1 MEPTPW
7 TGIEAQLAGLTDPR
21 VERTRIHRLGELVT
35 IALCAVLCGA
45 DDWVA
50 VETFGRAKEAW
61 LRTFLTLP
69 GGIPSHDTLG
79 RVFARL
85 DPAEFQQCFIG
96 WVQALLR
103 DADGQVIAVDGK
115 TLRRSADRD
124 HGRAAVHLVRA
135 WATASQLVLGQ
146 EATAAKSNEITA
158 NPRLLR
164 LLHLEGC
171 VVTID
176 AMGCQTAI
184 AAQVQ
189 EQGAD
194 YLLAL
199 KGNQPPL
206 KRTVQTAFADRDPV
220 AMERWEPAAEDTIHT
235 LDKGHGRV
243 ERRRYHA
250 LSDPDL
256 LACLDPGGAWPG
268 LRSVVQV
275 QAERRGGAQRS
286 SDTRYYLTSLP
297 PDAAILGQ
305 AIRQHWQVENNLHW
319 VLDVLFHEDACS
331 VRVGDGAH
339 NLAILR
345 QLALNLLRQE
355 RTHRAA
361 SPPNASALLSTTPT
375 CTCSSADSRPAIKMQ
390 SPCRFVPSPSPDEGL
405 VHWGAAWRSAARSRI
420 VRRTEDRP
428 GGSWQSRSVRWGPG
442 TDGSRTRSRK
452 S

>member
-1 MEPTPW
+1 MEPAPW
-7 TGIEAQLAGLTDPR
+7 RSLEAQFAGLTDPR
-21 VERTRIHRLGELVT
+21 VDRTRVHRLGELVT

-50 VETFGRAKEAW
+50 VETFGRAKAAW

-69 GGIPSHDTLG
+69 GGIPSHDTFG

-85 DPAEFQQCFIG
+85 DPREFQQCFVA

-103 DADGQVIAVDGK
+103 DAPRQVIAVDGK
-115 TLRRSADRD
+115 TLRRSTDRE
-124 HGRAAVHLVRA
+124 HGRAAVHLVSA

-158 NPRLLR
+158 IPRLLR
-164 LLHLEGC
+164 LLQLEGC

-194 YLLAL
+194 YVLAL
-199 KGNQPPL
+199 KGNQPTL
-206 KRTVQTAFADRDPV
+206 ERIVQTVFADQAPTAAD
-220 AMERWEPAAEDTIHT
+220 RWVPAVEDTAQT

-243 ERRRYHA
+243 ERRRYRA

-256 LACLDPGGAWPG
+256 LACLDPKGAWPG

-275 QAERRGGAQRS
+275 QAERRHGEQCMVEA
-286 SDTRYYLTSLP
+286 RYYLSSLP
-297 PDAAILGQ
+297 PDAALLGQ
-305 AIRQHWQVENNLHW
+305 AIRQHWEVENCLHW
-319 VLDVLFHEDACS
+319 VLDVLFREDACS

-355 RTHRAA
+355 RTHRGSLATKRFRAA
-361 SPPNASALLSTTPT
+361 LDDGYLLRLLGGLAPAL
-375 CTCSSADSRPAIKMQ
+375 D
-390 SPCRFVPSPSPDEGL
+390 
-405 VHWGAAWRSAARSRI
+405 
-420 VRRTEDRP
+420 
-428 GGSWQSRSVRWGPG
+428 
-442 TDGSRTRSRK
+442 
-452 S
+452 

>member
-1 MEPTPW
+1 MEPAPRTS
-7 TGIEAQLAGLTDPR
+7 IERYFAPLTDPR
-21 VERTRIHRLGELVT
+21 VERTRVHHLGELVT

-69 GGIPSHDTLG
+69 GGIPSHDTFG

-85 DPAEFQQCFIG
+85 DPTEFQQCFVA
-96 WVQALLR
+96 WVQAVLG
-103 DADGQVIAVDGK
+103 APAGQVVAVDGK
-115 TLRRSADRD
+115 TLRRSADQD
-124 HGRAAVHLVRA
+124 HGRAALHLVNA
-135 WATASQLVLGQ
+135 WATQSGLVLGQ

-158 NPRLLR
+158 IPRLLR
-164 LLHLEGC
+164 LLQLDGC

-194 YLLAL
+194 YVLAL
-199 KGNQPPL
+199 KGNQPTL
-206 KRTVQTAFADRDPV
+206 ERTVQTAFADRAPTAAD
-220 AMERWEPAAEDTIHT
+220 RWVPAVEDTAQT

-243 ERRRYHA
+243 ERRRYLA

-256 LACLDPGGAWPG
+256 LACLDPSGAWPG

-275 QAERRGGAQRS
+275 QAERRRGEQR
-286 SDTRYYLTSLP
+286 TVEARYYLSSLP
-297 PDAAILGQ
+297 PDATVLGQ
-305 AIRQHWQVENNLHW
+305 AIRQHWEVENRLHW
-319 VLDVLFHEDACS
+319 VLDVLFREDACS

-355 RTHRAA
+355 RTHRGSLATKRFRAA
-361 SPPNASALLSTTPT
+361 LEDSYLYQLL
-375 CTCSSADSRPAIKMQ
+375 R
-390 SPCRFVPSPSPDEGL
+390 GL
-405 VHWGAAWRSAARSRI
+405 APHL
-420 VRRTEDRP
+420 TE
-428 GGSWQSRSVRWGPG
+428 
-442 TDGSRTRSRK
+442 
-452 S
+452 

>member
-1 MEPTPW
+1 MEPPPRTS
-7 TGIEAQLAGLTDPR
+7 IERYFGPLTDPR
-21 VERTRIHRLGELVT
+21 VERTRVHHLGELVT

-69 GGIPSHDTLG
+69 GGIPSHDTFG

-85 DPAEFQQCFIG
+85 DPAEFQRCFVA
-96 WVQALLR
+96 WVQAVLG
-103 DADGQVIAVDGK
+103 APASQVVAVDGK

-124 HGRAAVHLVRA
+124 HGREALHLVSA
-135 WATASQLVLGQ
+135 WATESGLVLGQ

-158 NPRLLR
+158 IPRLLR
-164 LLHLEGC
+164 LLQLEGC

-194 YLLAL
+194 YVLAL
-199 KGNQPPL
+199 KGNQPTL
-206 KRTVQTAFADRDPV
+206 ERTVQTAFADRDPT
-220 AMERWEPAAEDTIHT
+220 AADRWVPAAEDTAQT

-243 ERRRYHA
+243 ERRRYLA

-275 QAERRGGAQRS
+275 QAERRRGEQR
-286 SDTRYYLTSLP
+286 TVEARYYLSSLP

-305 AIRQHWQVENNLHW
+305 AIRQHWEVENRLHW
-319 VLDVLFHEDACS
+319 VLDVLFREDACS
-331 VRVGDGAH
+331 VRMGDGAQ

-355 RTHRAA
+355 RTHRGSLATKRFRAA
-361 SPPNASALLSTTPT
+361 LDEAYLHRLL
-375 CTCSSADSRPAIKMQ
+375 D
-390 SPCRFVPSPSPDEGL
+390 GL
-405 VHWGAAWRSAARSRI
+405 A
-420 VRRTEDRP
+420 
-428 GGSWQSRSVRWGPG
+428 PG
-442 TDGSRTRSRK
+442 T
-452 S
+452 